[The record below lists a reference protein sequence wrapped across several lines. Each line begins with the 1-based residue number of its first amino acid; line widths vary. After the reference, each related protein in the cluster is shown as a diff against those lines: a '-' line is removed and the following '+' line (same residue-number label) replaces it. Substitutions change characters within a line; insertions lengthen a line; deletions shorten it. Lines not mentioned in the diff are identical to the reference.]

1 MNLVGLV
8 IHVVAFAIW
17 LGASLTFMVVGPLSR
32 QLPIE
37 GWAACWQS
45 LARVQRLL
53 VAPFCAI
60 TTLSGIIIIM
70 ARVNFGMTTGL
81 MMMTVFG
88 LISAVLTLAFATPLT
103 NRLERLALRS
113 LEKKEIDPQFER
125 VRKVLATVGSIA
137 GVMILLAAFYGLR
150 RY

>member
-1 MNLVGLV
+1 MLAGLV
-8 IHVVAFAIW
+8 VHVVAFAIW

-32 QLPIE
+32 TLPLE
-37 GWAACWQS
+37 QWAACWRA

-60 TTLSGIIIIM
+60 TTVSGIIIIM
-70 ARVNFGMTTGL
+70 ARVSAGMTFGL

-88 LISAVLTLAFATPLT
+88 LASAVLTLAFATPLT
-103 NRLERLALRS
+103 NRLERLAMRS
-113 LEKKEIDPQFER
+113 LEKQAIDPQFER
-125 VRKVLATVGSIA
+125 VRKTLAAIGSVA
-137 GVMILLAAFYGLR
+137 GVMILVAAFYGLR